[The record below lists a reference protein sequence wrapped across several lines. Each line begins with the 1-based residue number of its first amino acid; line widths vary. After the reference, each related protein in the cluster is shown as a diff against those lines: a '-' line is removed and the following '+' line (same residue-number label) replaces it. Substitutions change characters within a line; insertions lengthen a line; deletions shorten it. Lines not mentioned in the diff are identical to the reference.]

1 MEWGKL
7 FLKIAN
13 SHILWNCGKTVCST
27 LLFGEEVPWLMAVD
41 KNLRLQC
48 AFMENDNLHTC
59 DPPVSLWELPLPLV
73 FFESGPVCILLWHF
87 AVKSLGLLL
96 LPVLHSVCIFLTLLK
111 KSTFCVT
118 LKKYFSSACC
128 SLVVA
133 TLKVSLQSPWMFF
146 GCAYISFIS
155 HFAGAQKIG
164 FFLLS
169 EVSTH
174 ARTHIH
180 TRHKTPPATWL
191 ATLWWQIG
199 NS

>member
-13 SHILWNCGKTVCST
+13 NHILWNCGKTVCST
-27 LLFGEEVPWLMAVD
+27 PLFGEEVPWMMAVD

-59 DPPVSLWELPLPLV
+59 DPPVSLWELPLLLV
-73 FFESGPVCILLWHF
+73 FFEPGPVCILLWRF
-87 AVKSLGLLL
+87 ACCRMFYVKSLGLLL
-96 LPVLHSVCIFLTLLK
+96 LPVLHSLCIFLTLLK
-111 KSTFCVT
+111 KWTFCVT

-146 GCAYISFIS
+146 WLCLHIFYLTFCR
-155 HFAGAQKIG
+155 
-164 FFLLS
+164 
-169 EVSTH
+169 STED
-174 ARTHIH
+174 RLF
-180 TRHKTPPATWL
+180 PSVW
-191 ATLWWQIG
+191 
-199 NS
+199 S